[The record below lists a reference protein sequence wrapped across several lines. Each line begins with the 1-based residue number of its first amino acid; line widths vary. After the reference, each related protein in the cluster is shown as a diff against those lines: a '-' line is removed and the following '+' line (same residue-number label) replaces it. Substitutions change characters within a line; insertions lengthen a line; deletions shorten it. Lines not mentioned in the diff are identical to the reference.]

1 MQLCPVL
8 VSVLFRHQQVSYANI
23 KLWWKFQ
30 NVTQF
35 LWRAALHFLIFE
47 LSINKSRRAGSPIEV
62 SLIFQQNNRTYT
74 ISQCIRYQLCCFLSS
89 KIFKFL
95 HPHCTAEC
103 DCWQKIGET
112 HIKHMM
118 ALRLFLHCRSA
129 VYELLWI
136 RNRQYLTN
144 RFDTHT
150 VCCFTLVDTPLD
162 RFMDNVTTGFAEHAH
177 QLGCV
182 NMWVKIFQRI
192 QQLQESACCNQQ
204 VVGDLVQFSNHR
216 SYAQRAACVLQ
227 SVHTLF

>member
-103 DCWQKIGET
+103 DCMET
-112 HIKHMM
+112 VAEWSWRTYPAPLGAGGVGSIPANPD
-118 ALRLFLHCRSA
+118 ALNVPSFRR
-129 VYELLWI
+129 
-136 RNRQYLTN
+136 R
-144 RFDTHT
+144 RFEMK
-150 VCCFTLVDTPLD
+150 LSPL
-162 RFMDNVTTGFAEHAH
+162 
-177 QLGCV
+177 
-182 NMWVKIFQRI
+182 
-192 QQLQESACCNQQ
+192 
-204 VVGDLVQFSNHR
+204 
-216 SYAQRAACVLQ
+216 
-227 SVHTLF
+227 